1 MTSKPKLKN
10 QLWLV
15 FILGTISATGP
26 LSIDLYL
33 PALPE
38 MTRDLHAQPSL
49 IQLSLSACLIGLALG
64 QLISGPL
71 SDKYGR
77 KKPLMVGFFI
87 FGLVS
92 LMIAYSH
99 SAYLLI
105 LLRFIQGLAGASG
118 QVLSRAIAS
127 DLFSGPLLTKFYSL
141 LSAVN
146 GISPVI
152 SPVIG
157 GFMIR
162 YVEWQ
167 GIFILLA
174 AIGFILVIAL
184 WLGVKE
190 TLPVEKRIQG
200 GAGKSI
206 GRMFQLL
213 KNSKFVRL
221 IIATGLVSGGLFSY
235 ISASSFVFQNFFHMS
250 VQGFSLLYALNGIGI
265 AVGSA
270 IPGALAGRF
279 SEAGQTKV
287 ILTSTFLTSILLTLS
302 ALFLNNLPLVI
313 ILVFLTVTQFGML
326 FTLTTSI
333 IMNLT
338 LHNNGGLS
346 AMLGLSQNAIGG
358 LMSPLVG
365 LMGTNTYLP
374 MAVAIMTC
382 MGLSLLL
389 FSTIH
394 NKRSQFNGS

>member
-1 MTSKPKLKN
+1 MNSNSKQKN
-10 QLWLV
+10 KLWLV

-33 PALPE
+33 TALPQ
-38 MTRDLHAQPSL
+38 MTRDLNAEPSL

-99 SAYLLI
+99 SVYLLI

-127 DLFSGPLLTKFYSL
+127 DMFSGPLLTKFYSM

-146 GISPVI
+146 GIFPVI

-174 AIGFILVIAL
+174 GVGFVIVLAL

-190 TLPVEKRIQG
+190 TLPVENRISG
-200 GAGKSI
+200 SPTKSI
-206 GRMFQLL
+206 SQMFKLL
-213 KNSKFVRL
+213 KDSRFVRL
-221 IIATGLVSGGLFSY
+221 ILATGLVSGGLFSY

-250 VQGFSLLYALNGIGI
+250 VQSFSLLYALNGIGI
-265 AVGSA
+265 AIGSV
-270 IPGALAGRF
+270 IPGTLAGRF
-279 SEAGQTKV
+279 TEANQTKIV
-287 ILTSTFLTSILLTLS
+287 LTSTFITSLLLTLS
-302 ALFLNNLPLVI
+302 ALFLNNLLLVI
-313 ILVFLTVTQFGML
+313 VLVFLTVTQFGML

-333 IMNLT
+333 IMNLS
-338 LHNNGGLS
+338 LNNNGGLS

-365 LMGTNTYLP
+365 LMGTATYLP
-374 MAVAIMTC
+374 MSLSIMAC
-382 MGLSLLL
+382 MGFSLLL
-389 FSTIH
+389 FGTIH
-394 NKRSQFNGS
+394 NKKQQLN

>member
-1 MTSKPKLKN
+1 MNSNSKKKN
-10 QLWLV
+10 KLWLV

-33 PALPE
+33 PALPQ
-38 MTRDLHAQPSL
+38 MTRDLNAQPSL

-99 SAYLLI
+99 SVYLLI

-127 DLFSGPLLTKFYSL
+127 DMFSGPLLTKFYSM

-146 GISPVI
+146 GIFPVI

-167 GIFILLA
+167 GVFILLA
-174 AIGFILVIAL
+174 GVGFVIVLAL
-184 WLGVKE
+184 WLGIKE
-190 TLPVEKRIQG
+190 TLPVENRISG
-200 GAGKSI
+200 SPTKSI
-206 GRMFQLL
+206 TQMFKLL
-213 KNSKFVRL
+213 KNSRFVRL
-221 IIATGLVSGGLFSY
+221 ILATGLLSGGLFSY

-250 VQGFSLLYALNGIGI
+250 VQSFSLLYALNGIGI
-265 AVGSA
+265 AIGSV
-270 IPGALAGRF
+270 IPGTLAGRF
-279 SEAGQTKV
+279 TEANQTKI
-287 ILTSTFLTSILLTLS
+287 ILTSTFMTSLLLTFS
-302 ALFLNNLPLVI
+302 ALFLNNLVLVI
-313 ILVFLTVTQFGML
+313 VLVFLTVTQFGML

-333 IMNLT
+333 IMNLS

-365 LMGTNTYLP
+365 LMGTATYLP
-374 MAVAIMTC
+374 MSLSIMAC

-389 FSTIH
+389 FATIH
-394 NKRSQFNGS
+394 NKKQKLN

>member
-1 MTSKPKLKN
+1 MNTNLKLGNKI
-10 QLWLV
+10 WLV

-38 MTRDLHAQPSL
+38 MTRDLSAQPSL

-77 KKPLMVGFFI
+77 KKPLMIGFFI

-92 LMIAYSH
+92 LMIAYS
-99 SAYLLI
+99 SSVYLLI
-105 LLRFIQGLAGASG
+105 GLRFIQGLAGASG

-127 DLFSGPLLTKFYSL
+127 DMFSGPLLTKFYSM

-146 GISPVI
+146 GIFPVI

-174 AIGFILVIAL
+174 VIGFVLVLAL
-184 WLGVKE
+184 WLGIKE
-190 TLPVEKRIQG
+190 TLPQEKRISG
-200 GAGKSI
+200 SPGKSI
-206 GRMFQLL
+206 GQMFKLL
-213 KNSKFVRL
+213 KNSRFVRL
-221 IIATGLVSGGLFSY
+221 VLATGLVSGGLFRY

-250 VQGFSLLYALNGIGI
+250 VQNFSLLYALNGIGI
-265 AVGSA
+265 AIGSV
-270 IPGALAGRF
+270 IPGALAGHF

-287 ILTSTFLTSILLTLS
+287 ILTSTFITSVLLTLS
-302 ALFLNNLPLVI
+302 ALFLNNLLLVI

-326 FTLTTSI
+326 FTLTTLI

-358 LMSPLVG
+358 IMSPLVG
-365 LMGTNTYLP
+365 LMGTGTYLP
-374 MAVAIMTC
+374 MSVAIMGC
-382 MGLSLLL
+382 MGLSLFL

-394 NKRSQFNGS
+394 NRQRSLS

>member
-146 GISPVI
+146 GIFPVI

-374 MAVAIMTC
+374 MAVAIMTW
-382 MGLSLLL
+382 
-389 FSTIH
+389 I
-394 NKRSQFNGS
+394 

>member
-1 MTSKPKLKN
+1 MNSTPKLKN
-10 QLWLV
+10 KIWLI

-38 MTRDLHAQPSL
+38 MTRDLNAQPSL

-77 KKPLMVGFFI
+77 KKPLMIGFFI

-92 LMIAYSH
+92 LMIAYSN
-99 SAYLLI
+99 SVYLLI
-105 LLRFIQGLAGASG
+105 ILRFIQGLAGASG

-127 DLFSGPLLTKFYSL
+127 DMFSGPLLTKFYSM

-146 GISPVI
+146 GIFPVI

-157 GFMIR
+157 GLMIR
-162 YVEWQ
+162 YVAWQ

-174 AIGFILVIAL
+174 GIGFVLVLAL
-184 WLGVKE
+184 WLGIKE
-190 TLPVEKRIQG
+190 TLPPENRISG
-200 GAGKSI
+200 SPGKSI
-206 GRMFQLL
+206 GQMFNLL
-213 KNSKFVRL
+213 KNSRFVRL
-221 IIATGLVSGGLFSY
+221 VLATGLVSGGLFSY
-235 ISASSFVFQNFFHMS
+235 ISASSFVFQNFFHIS
-250 VQGFSLLYALNGIGI
+250 VQNFSLLYALNGIGI
-265 AVGSA
+265 AIGSV

-279 SEAGQTKV
+279 TESNQTKF
-287 ILTSTFLTSILLTLS
+287 ILTSTFITSVLLTLS
-302 ALFLNNLPLVI
+302 ALFLHNLFLVI
-313 ILVFLTVTQFGML
+313 ALVFLTVTQFGML

-333 IMNLT
+333 IMNLS

-358 LMSPLVG
+358 IMSPLVG
-365 LMGTNTYLP
+365 LMGTGTYLP
-374 MAVAIMTC
+374 MSLAIMAC
-382 MGLSLLL
+382 MGVSLGL

-394 NKRSQFNGS
+394 NKQQQLS

>member
-1 MTSKPKLKN
+1 MNTNLKLGNKI
-10 QLWLV
+10 WLV

-38 MTRDLHAQPSL
+38 MTRDLSAQPSL

-77 KKPLMVGFFI
+77 KKPLRIGFFI

-92 LMIAYSH
+92 LMIAYS
-99 SAYLLI
+99 SSVYLLI
-105 LLRFIQGLAGASG
+105 GLRFIQGLAGASG

-127 DLFSGPLLTKFYSL
+127 DMFSGPLLTKFYSM

-146 GISPVI
+146 GIFSVI

-174 AIGFILVIAL
+174 VIGFVLVLAL
-184 WLGVKE
+184 WLGIKE
-190 TLPVEKRIQG
+190 TLPQEKRISG
-200 GAGKSI
+200 SPGKSI
-206 GRMFQLL
+206 GQMFKLL
-213 KNSKFVRL
+213 KNSRFVRL
-221 IIATGLVSGGLFSY
+221 VLATGLVSGGLFSY

-250 VQGFSLLYALNGIGI
+250 VQNFSLLYALNGIGI
-265 AVGSA
+265 AIGSV
-270 IPGALAGRF
+270 IPGALAGHF

-287 ILTSTFLTSILLTLS
+287 ILTSTFITSVLLTLS
-302 ALFLNNLPLVI
+302 ALFLNNLLLVI

-326 FTLTTSI
+326 FTLTTLI

-358 LMSPLVG
+358 IMSPLVG
-365 LMGTNTYLP
+365 LMGTGTYLP
-374 MAVAIMTC
+374 MSVAIMGC
-382 MGLSLLL
+382 MGLSLFL

-394 NKRSQFNGS
+394 NRQRSLS

>member
-1 MTSKPKLKN
+1 MNTNLKLGNKI
-10 QLWLV
+10 WLV

-38 MTRDLHAQPSL
+38 MTRDLSAQPSL

-77 KKPLMVGFFI
+77 KKPLMIGFFI

-92 LMIAYSH
+92 LMIAYS
-99 SAYLLI
+99 SSVYLLI
-105 LLRFIQGLAGASG
+105 GLRFIQGLAGASG

-127 DLFSGPLLTKFYSL
+127 DMFSGPLLTKFYSM

-146 GISPVI
+146 GIFPVI

-174 AIGFILVIAL
+174 VIGFVLVLAL
-184 WLGVKE
+184 WLGIKE
-190 TLPVEKRIQG
+190 TLPQEKRISG
-200 GAGKSI
+200 SPGKSI
-206 GRMFQLL
+206 GQMFKLL
-213 KNSKFVRL
+213 KNSRFVRL
-221 IIATGLVSGGLFSY
+221 VLATGLVSGGLFSY

-250 VQGFSLLYALNGIGI
+250 VQNFSLLYALNGIGI
-265 AVGSA
+265 AIGSV
-270 IPGALAGRF
+270 IPGALAGHF

-287 ILTSTFLTSILLTLS
+287 ILTSTFITSVLLTLS
-302 ALFLNNLPLVI
+302 ALFLNNLLLVI

-358 LMSPLVG
+358 IMSPSVG
-365 LMGTNTYLP
+365 LMGTGTYLP
-374 MAVAIMTC
+374 MSVAIMGC
-382 MGLSLLL
+382 MGLSLFL

-394 NKRSQFNGS
+394 NKQQSLS

>member
-146 GISPVI
+146 GIFPVI

-287 ILTSTFLTSILLTLS
+287 ILTSTF
-302 ALFLNNLPLVI
+302 
-313 ILVFLTVTQFGML
+313 
-326 FTLTTSI
+326 
-333 IMNLT
+333 
-338 LHNNGGLS
+338 
-346 AMLGLSQNAIGG
+346 
-358 LMSPLVG
+358 
-365 LMGTNTYLP
+365 
-374 MAVAIMTC
+374 
-382 MGLSLLL
+382 
-389 FSTIH
+389 
-394 NKRSQFNGS
+394 

>member
-1 MTSKPKLKN
+1 MNSNSKKKN
-10 QLWLV
+10 KLWLV

-33 PALPE
+33 PALPQ
-38 MTRDLHAQPSL
+38 MTRDLNAQPSL

-99 SAYLLI
+99 SVYLLI

-127 DLFSGPLLTKFYSL
+127 DMFSGPLLTKFYSM

-146 GISPVI
+146 GIFPVI

-167 GIFILLA
+167 GVFILLA
-174 AIGFILVIAL
+174 GVGFVIVLAL
-184 WLGVKE
+184 WLGIKE
-190 TLPVEKRIQG
+190 TLPVENRISG
-200 GAGKSI
+200 SPTKSI
-206 GRMFQLL
+206 TQMFKLL
-213 KNSKFVRL
+213 KNSRFVRL
-221 IIATGLVSGGLFSY
+221 ILATGLVSGGLFSY

-250 VQGFSLLYALNGIGI
+250 VQSFSLLYALNGIGI
-265 AVGSA
+265 AIGSV
-270 IPGALAGRF
+270 IPGTLAGRF
-279 SEAGQTKV
+279 TEANQIKI
-287 ILTSTFLTSILLTLS
+287 ILTSTFMTSLLLTFS
-302 ALFLNNLPLVI
+302 ALFLNNLVLVI
-313 ILVFLTVTQFGML
+313 VLVFLTVTQFGML

-333 IMNLT
+333 IMNLS

-365 LMGTNTYLP
+365 LMGTATYLP
-374 MAVAIMTC
+374 MSLSIMAC

-389 FSTIH
+389 FATIH
-394 NKRSQFNGS
+394 NKKQKLN